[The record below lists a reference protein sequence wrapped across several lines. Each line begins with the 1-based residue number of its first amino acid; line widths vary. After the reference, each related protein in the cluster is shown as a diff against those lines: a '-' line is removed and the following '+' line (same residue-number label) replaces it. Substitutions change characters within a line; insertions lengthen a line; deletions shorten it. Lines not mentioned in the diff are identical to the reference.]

1 MFITFEGI
9 DFAGKTTQVTLL
21 KEYLIGKNYNV
32 ITLREPGGTP
42 LAEEIRKFLL
52 DKNNMFN
59 PITELFLFES
69 ARSDLVS
76 NVIIPALNSGKIVIC
91 DRFCDS
97 TLAYQGYGRALPLD
111 FIEDCNK
118 KASQGLKPK
127 ITFFIDVSID
137 VVMSRGQ
144 ERANDRFESEK
155 REFID
160 KVIEGFRTIA
170 KNNPERVHLIDGNKS
185 IEEIHSEITKIVLL
199 NLGKSL

>member
-21 KEYLIGKNYNV
+21 KEYLIVQNYNV
-32 ITLREPGGTP
+32 VTLREPGGTP
-42 LAEEIRKFLL
+42 LAEKIRKFLL
-52 DKNNMFN
+52 DKNNVLN

-76 NVIIPALNSGKIVIC
+76 KVIIPELNSGKIVIC

-111 FIEDCNK
+111 FIEDCNA

-137 VVMSRGQ
+137 TIIARGQ
-144 ERANDRFESEK
+144 RKSNDRFESE
-155 REFID
+155 RTEFINR
-160 KVIEGFRTIA
+160 VIEGFRMIA
-170 KNNPERVHLIDGNKS
+170 KSNPERIHKIDGNKS
-185 IEEIHSEITKIVLL
+185 IEDIHSEIIKVVSL

>member
-1 MFITFEGI
+1 MFITFEGV

-52 DKNNMFN
+52 DKNNMLN

-76 NVIIPALNSGKIVIC
+76 KVIIPALNSGKIVLC

-97 TLAYQGYGRALPLD
+97 TLAYQGYGRGLPLD
-111 FIEDCNK
+111 FIDDCNQR
-118 KASQGLKPK
+118 ASQGLEPQ

-137 VVMSRGQ
+137 VVFSRGH
-144 ERANDRFESEK
+144 RRDNDRFESERK
-155 REFID
+155 EFID
-160 KVIEGFRTIA
+160 KVIEGFRIIA
-170 KNNPERVHLIDGNKS
+170 RHNPERIHIIDGSKS
-185 IEEIHSEITKIVLL
+185 IEDIHTEIIKLVSQ
-199 NLGKSL
+199 NLGK

>member
-9 DFAGKTTQVTLL
+9 DFAGKTTQVNLL
-21 KEYLIGKNYNV
+21 KEYLSGKNYNV
-32 ITLREPGGTP
+32 VALREPGGTP

-52 DKNNMFN
+52 DKNNMLN

-76 NVIIPALNSGKIVIC
+76 KVIIPALNSEKIVVC

-111 FIEDCNK
+111 FVEDCNK

-127 ITFFIDVSID
+127 ITFFIDISID
-137 VVMSRGQ
+137 VVIARGQ
-144 ERANDRFESEK
+144 RRDNDRFENEGA
-155 REFID
+155 EFIN
-160 KVIEGFRTIA
+160 KVIEGFRIIA
-170 KNNPERVHLIDGNKS
+170 KNNPERIYKIDGNQS
-185 IEEIHSEITKIVLL
+185 IEDIHSEIIKVVSL